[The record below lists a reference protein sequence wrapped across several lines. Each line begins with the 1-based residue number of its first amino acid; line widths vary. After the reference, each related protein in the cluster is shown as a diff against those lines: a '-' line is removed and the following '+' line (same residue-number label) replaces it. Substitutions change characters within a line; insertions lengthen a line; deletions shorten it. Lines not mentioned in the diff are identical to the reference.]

1 MKIKHRLSVLLVPV
15 LLFLLISPTFVVSG
29 VDLPSPTQTFYV
41 NDFTSILSEETEDH
55 LLQTNDL
62 LEPQTGAQIVTVTV
76 DFLDGLNS
84 EEYAYQLFNDWGIG
98 SKEENNGVL
107 LLLSP
112 GEEKYWITVGTG
124 LEKVLSSGT
133 LSKILDENR
142 DDLFSQQQYDRFV
155 TEVFDEI
162 AEILA
167 QHYHVTLDGDAGFGQ
182 HENSESDT
190 GNFVEDLLFWI
201 ILFAVIG
208 LSLGST
214 VLRGSIGRRYRRPP
228 YPPVHMDRRV
238 RRYGPGPHFGNF
250 GPRPGNFGSRPGA
263 GFGGGANRP
272 VKRPGG
278 GSHSFGGGA
287 RRSGG
292 GGRSRGGGAGRR

>member
-41 NDFTSILSEETEDH
+41 NDFASILSEETEDH

-112 GEEKYWITVGTG
+112 
-124 LEKVLSSGT
+124 
-133 LSKILDENR
+133 
-142 DDLFSQQQYDRFV
+142 
-155 TEVFDEI
+155 I
-162 AEILA
+162 ALLRYAYPLMLA
-167 QHYHVTLDGDAGFGQ
+167 IPPALGMACLREDPALPPADAG
-182 HENSESDT
+182 
-190 GNFVEDLLFWI
+190 
-201 ILFAVIG
+201 
-208 LSLGST
+208 
-214 VLRGSIGRRYRRPP
+214 
-228 YPPVHMDRRV
+228 
-238 RRYGPGPHFGNF
+238 
-250 GPRPGNFGSRPGA
+250 
-263 GFGGGANRP
+263 
-272 VKRPGG
+272 
-278 GSHSFGGGA
+278 
-287 RRSGG
+287 
-292 GGRSRGGGAGRR
+292 